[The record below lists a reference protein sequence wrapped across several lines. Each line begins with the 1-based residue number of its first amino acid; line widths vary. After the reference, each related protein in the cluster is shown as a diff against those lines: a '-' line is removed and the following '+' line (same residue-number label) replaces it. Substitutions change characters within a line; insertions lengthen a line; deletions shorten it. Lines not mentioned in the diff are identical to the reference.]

1 MLGDFN
7 TKGEHRSESER
18 GTPEQSGAD
27 ATRRFGLKSR
37 SDTASDAA
45 WCGMVSGMVSGF
57 RIDLLPI
64 HNSRT
69 VA

>member
-45 WCGMVSGMVSGF
+45 WCGMVSGF